1 MFPIT
6 ALYVSTNTLLLRKIS
21 TPIVLQPPCNSAH
34 ELHTEFT
41 KDNRNKMVIFNKE
54 HSINDANNVLKS
66 NKSILSP
73 CAPCNKIHSIEQY
86 KPDGISLKRFV
97 IKAHEYIENNQL
109 SFRQYKRCIV
119 SILWQLAICEYL
131 LQSIN
136 KSLHVNMCPENIILY
151 GLNFGLNVVNVRI
164 RIICRE
170 NSLDD
175 DSVNGVEQMLKFGM
189 LIYYCFIGTYPC
201 KVTEIPKN
209 NHNLEIGSFLW
220 AITNRK
226 LNHYLAM
233 NAKLKFVTK
242 KILSLL
248 NGLLNIDSTQRLN
261 VSDVLRHQ
269 LFRRFI

>member
-6 ALYVSTNTLLLRKIS
+6 ALYASTNALSLRKIS
-21 TPIVLQPPCNSAH
+21 IPIVLQSPCNSAH

-41 KDNRNKMVIFNKE
+41 KDDINKMAIFTNIQKPNK
-54 HSINDANNVLKS
+54 AV
-66 NKSILSP
+66 LSP

-86 KPDGISLKRFV
+86 NTEGISLKKFV
-97 IKAHEYIENNQL
+97 IKAHDYIKNNQL
-109 SFRQYKRCIV
+109 SLRQYKRCIV
-119 SILWQLAICEYL
+119 SILWQLATFEYL
-131 LQSIN
+131 LHNIN
-136 KSLHVNMCPENIILY
+136 KSLKVNMCPENIILH
-151 GLNFGLNVVNVRI
+151 GVIFVPNTANVRI
-164 RIICRE
+164 RIMCGE

-201 KVTEIPKN
+201 KVTAIRIAKN
-209 NHNLEIGSFLW
+209 NDNLHIGSFLW